1 MQKLIEKFKTSTE
14 EKLNKISSTL
24 EKALKFGVAA
34 ILIAIPLYP
43 KFPFINVP
51 GTYVSIRIEDFLI
64 LIVAVIWFLI
74 TLRNPGSFLKSKI
87 NQGIFIFLIVSLVS
101 LLSAVFLTKTV
112 VFHIGILHWVRRL
125 EYFTAFF
132 IGVAS
137 VKTEK
142 DLAFYL
148 KCVLIVVII
157 AGIYGMGQKY
167 LYWPIITT
175 QNNEYSKGV
184 ALRYTPGS
192 HIPSTFAGHYD
203 LATYLVLVFPVLFSL
218 FFTLKE
224 KVKKVLILFVISS
237 GFWLLINAISRISV
251 VSYFIG
257 VSIALFLI
265 RKYKAIPIVIIV
277 SIVIMLFSPDLV
289 GRYST
294 VIQVTVKD
302 FMKTNKIMYIKS
314 VNIVQAA
321 DEASLPK
328 RRESSKNKEEVS
340 VAPVFEDRSTSIRLN
355 VEWPRAI
362 RAFSKNPLLGTGFSS
377 ITLATDSHY
386 LRLLGELGILGF
398 LSFFI
403 VFLRIAKAFLKAL
416 PLSQNLDLGSVYL
429 AGIIGAVPGIFLNAV
444 FIDVFEASKFATS
457 FWLLLGFAVAI
468 VKIKY
473 DEFF

>member
-1 MQKLIEKFKTSTE
+1 MQRLLYRLDRIRSK
-14 EKLNKISSTL
+14 L

-64 LIVAVIWFLI
+64 LIVAIIWFLI
-74 TLRNPGSFLKSKI
+74 TLKDLENFRKSKI

-125 EYFTAFF
+125 EYLIAFF

-137 VKTEK
+137 IKTEK

-218 FFTLKE
+218 FFSLKE
-224 KVKKVLILFVISS
+224 KVKKVLVLLVISS

-251 VSYFIG
+251 VSYFVG

-277 SIVIMLFSPDLV
+277 SIIIMLFSPDLV

-294 VIQVTVKD
+294 VIQVTVKN
-302 FMKTNKIMYIKS
+302 FMKTNKIIYIMP
-314 VNIVQAA
+314 NIVQAA

-328 RRESSKNKEEVS
+328 RRESSKNKEEIP

-403 VFLRIAKAFLKAL
+403 IFLRMAKAFLKAL
-416 PLSQNLDLGSVYL
+416 PFSQNLDLGSIYL
-429 AGIIGAVPGIFLNAV
+429 AGIIGAIPGIFLNAV

-473 DEFF
+473 DEFI